1 MRLSAVLP
9 RDSSPPSLFSI
20 AGAWKQSRDR
30 RFPSPASTS
39 AGSNREAGSNRDSSP
54 PSLFSPAP
62 ASSKLLCFTHDLRSQ
77 SYFPSMT
84 KIVGTLG
91 PKSRSVEVISRCL
104 MAGMS
109 GNFLLLSRFVLPNMD
124 LVFTV

>member
-1 MRLSAVLP
+1 MRLSAVLHRLHLPSPASSFSVLSSKSPKLEPGTLEAITRP
-9 RDSSPPSLFSI
+9 RDSSPPSMFSI

-62 ASSKLLCFTHDLRSQ
+62 ASSK
-77 SYFPSMT
+77 
-84 KIVGTLG
+84 V
-91 PKSRSVEVISRCL
+91 
-104 MAGMS
+104 
-109 GNFLLLSRFVLPNMD
+109 
-124 LVFTV
+124 